1 MELWFRI
8 PIVCGITDSLR
19 CIFRIPKPRIP
30 DFRTKICWISNYTS
44 QNFSDSGIRNPLL
57 ERQITLS
64 GNLRT
69 KQEYLLCSK
78 LCSTI
83 WTLHRKIF
91 WKKILIM
98 ENDLVIKS
106 RISEVLSQLKAKPS
120 GHPPSNLYQIWQFY
134 AFPGIS
140 LSTTL
145 FTVQFRKL
153 VARKREKCRTD
164 SLFKDLKSW
173 DKFVLLTLIYR
184 TYGQLG
190 AKGLTKCVRYT
201 EVSFFR
207 VIFFFF
213 MYFTVSG
220 LKNIVRYTEH
230 FVIWRFRYIV
240 VPLYTCP
247 PHPHPAYI
255 ISNTCTLSL
264 RWVSILV
271 HLFIGKGWG
280 VG

>member
-1 MELWFRI
+1 MLNWSCHQKRWGFGTCKGIQDSLGFWIPRNGFRI
-8 PIVCGITDSLR
+8 PGTG
-19 CIFRIPKPRIP
+19 FRIRSQWNFDSGFQSFVGLRIP
-30 DFRTKICWISNYTS
+30 WDVYSVFQSLGFRISEEKF
-44 QNFSDSGIRNPLL
+44 FSDSGIRNPLL

-145 FTVQFRKL
+145 FSW
-153 VARKREKCRTD
+153 ASWWREN
-164 SLFKDLKSW
+164 
-173 DKFVLLTLIYR
+173 
-184 TYGQLG
+184 
-190 AKGLTKCVRYT
+190 VRNV
-201 EVSFFR
+201 ER
-207 VIFFFF
+207 I
-213 MYFTVSG
+213 
-220 LKNIVRYTEH
+220 
-230 FVIWRFRYIV
+230 
-240 VPLYTCP
+240 LYSK
-247 PHPHPAYI
+247 I
-255 ISNTCTLSL
+255 
-264 RWVSILV
+264 
-271 HLFIGKGWG
+271 
-280 VG
+280 